1 MKEIVLHINDEML
14 FDELL
19 ESLSGRG
26 VDILFKKNKTKYS
39 LVIHEDD
46 FLMFLNELSF
56 YLITQAFFK
65 HTEQYSDDIK
75 SELEVK
81 VFNTDYFFQIML
93 IELMKYFNNNTV
105 LKENVF
111 MNFNIKGFKG
121 EMESLVDDFEMKSEL
136 LEFKKMF
143 LSHLADND
151 IDLDK
156 YKILRADYKNGFI
169 EFATLDGE
177 RFDEMSF
184 NQKFGVNLKVCEDDN
199 DSVAFCWFV
208 CSFLDVEKVILSDNF
223 KDFQAMFEL
232 RGLLEKLNIEMIME

>member
-93 IELMKYFNNNTV
+93 IELMK
-105 LKENVF
+105 
-111 MNFNIKGFKG
+111 
-121 EMESLVDDFEMKSEL
+121 
-136 LEFKKMF
+136 
-143 LSHLADND
+143 
-151 IDLDK
+151 
-156 YKILRADYKNGFI
+156 
-169 EFATLDGE
+169 
-177 RFDEMSF
+177 
-184 NQKFGVNLKVCEDDN
+184 
-199 DSVAFCWFV
+199 
-208 CSFLDVEKVILSDNF
+208 
-223 KDFQAMFEL
+223 
-232 RGLLEKLNIEMIME
+232 